1 MPASLRSSNLH
12 GRCELCQALDDDLG
26 MVPTSGKRRHTCDGP
41 GRKTD
46 DAPMIRHFVSRPA
59 TPGERG
65 REFGEAHSVEIARSV
80 EVYRELF
87 ARLAGSPVDLRQ
99 LGKAAMTTTRNF
111 SSDAAAEIEGIARGA
126 SLPVWDVAAL
136 NARTEILATCR
147 YKSRG
152 ECSTIVAL
160 GEGSAPILA
169 GQTWDWHEELADGWL
184 LWTIEHPDGRVVHT
198 LTEFGIL
205 GKIGVNSSGLGI
217 MMNLLHHQTDGKG
230 MGVPV
235 HVLSRTLLDSAHD
248 LNQALVLIGSA
259 RTSASVAL
267 TLVSQ
272 QGEDKAAMCAEIY
285 ADGPGYLLPDERGIL
300 IHTNHFISV
309 PASWGDRENVVGPDS
324 FFRYE
329 ILQRRLRHRQ
339 LTSSADLVDTLS
351 SHFGGGGAVCC
362 HPDANA
368 EYGTRYATLATVTLD
383 IAARNITVR
392 EGGPCKV
399 KREPPV
405 SDVTAVAE
413 R

>member
-1 MPASLRSSNLH
+1 M
-12 GRCELCQALDDDLG
+12 
-26 MVPTSGKRRHTCDGP
+26 TST
-41 GRKTD
+41 
-46 DAPMIRHFVSRPA
+46 S
-59 TPGERG
+59 
-65 REFGEAHSVEIARSV
+65 
-80 EVYRELF
+80 
-87 ARLAGSPVDLRQ
+87 
-99 LGKAAMTTTRNF
+99 NF
-111 SSDAAAEIEGIARGA
+111 SSDAAAEIEGIATGA
-126 SLPVWDVAAL
+126 RLPVWDVAAL

-217 MMNLLHHQTDGKG
+217 MMNLLHHQTDGRG

-259 RTSASVAL
+259 HTSASVAL
-267 TLVSQ
+267 TLVTA
-272 QGEDKAAMCAEIY
+272 QGNDKAAMSAEIY
-285 ADGPGYLLPDERGIL
+285 SGGPGYLLPDERGIL

-309 PASWGDRENVVGPDS
+309 PAAWGDRENVVGPDS

-329 ILQRRLRHRQ
+329 ILQRRLRHLQ
-339 LTSSADLVDTLS
+339 PTSSADLIDTLT

-362 HPDANA
+362 HPEADA

-383 IAARNITVR
+383 INARSMTVR

-399 KREPPV
+399 KRESPV
-405 SDVTAVAE
+405 SH
-413 R
+413 